1 MNLVKTIKIDNAAVE
16 IKFGEYKYEDL
27 VIDIERVR
35 NYCREG
41 CPNFGVNGGCP
52 PFSPTANQLLKD
64 KNFILVIGKIN
75 TTDYTK
81 DEFKEADK
89 TLNKLLKSIGL
100 MFKEK
105 YGIEFLSP
113 EHCTECDVCTIH
125 EGCKKSDK
133 RTISITGTGIML
145 SETIENL
152 FHEKLEWANEKPPCK
167 LIKIMCIISDN
178 LTEKI
183 LEEFK
188 NLSINNK
195 L

>member
-1 MNLVKTIKIDNAAVE
+1 M
-16 IKFGEYKYEDL
+16 
-27 VIDIERVR
+27 
-35 NYCREG
+35 
-41 CPNFGVNGGCP
+41 
-52 PFSPTANQLLKD
+52 Q
-64 KNFILVIGKIN
+64 
-75 TTDYTK
+75 
-81 DEFKEADK
+81 
-89 TLNKLLKSIGL
+89 
-100 MFKEK
+100 
-105 YGIEFLSP
+105 
-113 EHCTECDVCTIH
+113 
-125 EGCKKSDK
+125 KSDK